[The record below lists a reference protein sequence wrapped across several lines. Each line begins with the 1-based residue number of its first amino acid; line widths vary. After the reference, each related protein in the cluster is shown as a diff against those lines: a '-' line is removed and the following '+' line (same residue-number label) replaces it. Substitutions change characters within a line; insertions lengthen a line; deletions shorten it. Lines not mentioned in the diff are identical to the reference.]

1 MMYLLCYGR
10 SDKAEKTIDSIL
22 SRNQGRRIGSTEF
35 FASDISSP
43 GKDTVCLVMVLP
55 LEAACG
61 LLARN
66 LSSDLSGIPVIC
78 VSPEGKFAAPLRYG
92 NCVPS
97 EIEAAVKAITGAL
110 GGACFTDFGSIAD
123 IAKDLSVVAE
133 SVPMTISDKDLYDKI
148 NAHIR
153 NGGRVSVY
161 SDLPVSFEEPVLDS
175 MVFEL
180 HRYSQEM
187 HDDFIARY
195 TELDSSS
202 EGNPSVFIT
211 CRKLP
216 EGGAGN
222 VLVLTPKL
230 ICIGVELKSKA
241 DPQYAADTVKTSLE
255 NHLID
260 PRAVSVV
267 AVSQSA
273 RESGAIRAISDMFE
287 VPVVFYEGKELANV
301 RLPLKMTF
309 APEHESDTATS
320 AAYLASSGGKIVF
333 RRSGGSSGVIFSAA
347 IRKGNI
353 SMTD

>member
-1 MMYLLCYGR
+1 MYLLCYGR
-10 SDKAEKTIDSIL
+10 SDRAQRIVNCIL
-22 SRNQGRRIGSTEF
+22 SASQGRRIGSTEF
-35 FASDISSP
+35 FASDITGP
-43 GKDTVCLVMVLP
+43 DKETVCLILVLP

-61 LLARN
+61 LLTRS
-66 LSSDLSGIPVIC
+66 LSSELAGMPVIC
-78 VSPEGKFAAPLRYG
+78 VSPEGRFAAVLRYG
-92 NCVPS
+92 NADPA
-97 EIEAAVKAITGAL
+97 EMNKAVKDIASKL
-110 GGACFTDFGSIAD
+110 GGTCFTDFGSIAD
-123 IAKDLSVVAE
+123 IAKDLTVVTE
-133 SVPMTISDKDLYDKI
+133 SMPMTISDKDLCDKI
-148 NAHIR
+148 NSHIR

-187 HDDFIARY
+187 HEDFIRRY
-195 TELDSSS
+195 TELDSA
-202 EGNPSVFIT
+202 EQGNPSVFIT

-216 EGGAGN
+216 EGGSGK
-222 VLVLTPKL
+222 VLVLTPRL
-230 ICIGVELKSKA
+230 VCLGIELKSKA

-260 PRAVSVV
+260 PKSVSVV

-273 RESGAIRAISDMFE
+273 RDSEAIRAISDMLE

-309 APEHESDTATS
+309 APERESDTATS
-320 AAYLASSGGKIVF
+320 AAFLASSGGKIVF
-333 RRSGGSSGVIFSAA
+333 RRSGGSSGVVFSAA
-347 IRKGNI
+347 LRKGNI

>member
-1 MMYLLCYGR
+1 MYLLCYGR
-10 SDKAEKTIDSIL
+10 SDRAQRIVNCIL
-22 SRNQGRRIGSTEF
+22 SASSGRRIGSTEF
-35 FASDISSP
+35 FASDISGP
-43 GKDTVCLVMVLP
+43 DKEPVCLVLVLP

-61 LLARN
+61 LLTKS
-66 LSSDLSGIPVIC
+66 LSSGLAGMPVIC
-78 VSPEGKFAAPLRYG
+78 VSPKGSFAAALRYG
-92 NCVPS
+92 KADPAEVTKVAGD
-97 EIEAAVKAITGAL
+97 IAAKL
-110 GGACFTDFGSIAD
+110 GGSCFTDFGSIAD
-123 IAKDLSVVAE
+123 IAEDLSVVTE
-133 SVPMTISDKDLYDKI
+133 SMPMTISDKELFDKI
-148 NAHIR
+148 NTHII

-187 HDDFIARY
+187 HEDFIQRY
-195 TELDSSS
+195 TELDSS
-202 EGNPSVFIT
+202 EQVNPAVFIT

-216 EGGAGN
+216 AGGNGKA
-222 VLVLTPKL
+222 LVLTPKL
-230 ICIGVELKSKA
+230 VCIGIELKSKA
-241 DPQYAADTVKTSLE
+241 DPQYAADTVRSSLE

-260 PRAVSVV
+260 PKAVSVV

-273 RESGAIRAISDMFE
+273 RDSEAIRAISDMLE

-309 APEHESDTATS
+309 APERESDTATS
-320 AAYLASSGGKIVF
+320 AAFLASSGGKIIF

-347 IRKGNI
+347 LRKGNI

>member
-1 MMYLLCYGR
+1 MYLLCYGR
-10 SDKAEKTIDSIL
+10 SDKAEKTIKSIL
-22 SRNQGRRIGSTEF
+22 SGSAGRRIGSTEF

-43 GKDTVCLVMVLP
+43 DKDTVCLVMVLP

-61 LLARN
+61 ILSKN

-78 VSPEGKFAAPLRYG
+78 VSPEGRFVAALRYG
-92 NCVPS
+92 GALPS
-97 EIEAAVKAITGAL
+97 EMEDTVKTIAGAL
-110 GGACFTDFGSIAD
+110 GGPCFTDFGSIAD
-123 IAKDLSVVAE
+123 IAKDLSVVTE

-148 NAHIR
+148 NSHIR
-153 NGGRVSVY
+153 SGGRVSIY

-187 HDDFIARY
+187 HEDFIQRY
-195 TELDSSS
+195 TELASSTA
-202 EGNPSVFIT
+202 GNPAVFIT

-216 EGGAGN
+216 ETGTGN

-260 PRAVSVV
+260 PRAVAVV
-267 AVSQSA
+267 AVSRSA
-273 RESGAIRAISDMFE
+273 RESDAVRSIADALE

-309 APEHESDTATS
+309 APEHENDTATS
-320 AAYLASSGGKIVF
+320 AAFLASSGGKIVF
-333 RRSGGSSGVIFSAA
+333 RRSGGASGVIFSAA